1 MFYHQELKIIR
12 LIFQLS
18 TQSLQNNDGNKDNE
32 PQKEAEQGSFFTD
45 SDDALFEKVKKRLF
59 ILLSNI

>member
-1 MFYHQELKIIR
+1 M
-12 LIFQLS
+12 IFQLS